1 MKIVHLCLGNFYVD
15 NHTYQENLLPK
26 AHRQLGYDVE
36 IIAGTLGFD
45 ENSSATNSK
54 KIGVYINEYGIKVTR
69 LPYLW
74 NCKYDKIFRCYKGV
88 IESLEKAQ
96 PDIIFMHNCQFM
108 DIDKVVSYIKKH
120 PQVRVFVDNHADLNN
135 SATNWISRKILH
147 GYVWKKCAHTIEP
160 YASKFYGVLPGRVNF
175 LIDVYNLPPRKCE
188 LLVMGGDDELINKVS
203 ADEIRIN
210 TRKKMDINEDEFLI
224 VTGGKINWARPETLN
239 LMEAINYVKSSK
251 VKLVVFGNVSDEL
264 KERFEELCKNPNIQF
279 IGWLNSEEVHQLM
292 ASSDLV
298 IFPGLHSVLW
308 EQACALGI
316 PCIFRDLEGVHHV
329 DLDGNAI
336 FLKDVSSASL
346 AKEINDLLSSESK
359 YQLMKEVSQTRGR
372 LNFSYLDIAKRS
384 IMV

>member
-26 AHRQLGYDVE
+26 AHKQLGYDVE

-45 ENSSATNSK
+45 EKSSATNATK
-54 KIGVYINEYGIKVTR
+54 LGTYINEYGIKVTR
-69 LPYLW
+69 LPYRW
-74 NCKYDKIFRCYKGV
+74 NCKFDKTFRYYRGV

-120 PQVRVFVDNHADLNN
+120 PRVRVFVDNHADLNN

-175 LIDVYNLPPRKCE
+175 LIKVYNLSPRKCE

-203 ADEIRIN
+203 TNEIRMN
-210 TRKKMDINEDEFLI
+210 SRKKMGINEDDFLV

-251 VKLVVFGNVSDEL
+251 VKLIVFGKVSDDL

-279 IGWLNSEEVHQLM
+279 VGWLNSEEVHRLM

-298 IFPGLHSVLW
+298 VFPGLHSVLW

-372 LNFSYLDIAKRS
+372 MNFSYLDIAKRS
-384 IMV
+384 IMA